1 MTPQTPDAP
10 QAANRLLQAIE
21 RQGDLTCEEAR
32 ELLPAF
38 VEAELAGED
47 VDTRPE
53 YAALLRHLDHCEEC
67 TSLYAGLSEDLMA
80 LAGPTAELPEERP
93 AVPPFFAA
101 TRRSEQVM
109 LRVVRGLVRRFELAL
124 QVPQLSSARATL
136 GGPPTTLFADTLP
149 ELNGSPIVSVSL
161 NAEGDSAEL
170 LVAIREADATTRW
183 QVQTTVEG
191 IVRTA
196 TTDERGIAQ
205 FKDLALSNVQELIL
219 NCVELPAVS

>member
-1 MTPQTPDAP
+1 MTPQAPDDR
-10 QAANRLLQAIE
+10 QAAARLLQALE
-21 RQGDLTCEEAR
+21 RLDDLACEESR

-47 VDTRPE
+47 VDAAPA

-67 TSLYAGLSEDLMA
+67 TSLYAGLAEDLTA
-80 LAGPTAELPEERP
+80 LADSTAALPDERP
-93 AVPPFFAA
+93 AAPPFFAA
-101 TRRSEQVM
+101 TRQSEQVM

-124 QVPQLSSARATL
+124 QVPRLSPARATL
-136 GGPPTTLFADTLP
+136 GGPTATLFADTLP

-170 LVAIREADATTRW
+170 LVAIREADAATHW
-183 QVQTTVEG
+183 QVQVAVEG
-191 IVRTA
+191 SVRTA

-205 FKDLALSNVQELIL
+205 FKDLPLASLRQLTLS
-219 NCVELPAVS
+219 CVELPAIS